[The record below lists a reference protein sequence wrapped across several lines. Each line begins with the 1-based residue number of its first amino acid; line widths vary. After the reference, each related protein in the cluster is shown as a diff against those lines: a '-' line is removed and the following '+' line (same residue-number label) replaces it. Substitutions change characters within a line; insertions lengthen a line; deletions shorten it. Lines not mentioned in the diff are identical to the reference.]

1 MRNNM
6 KTSRLFLI
14 GVAITGIVAVS
25 CTDNY
30 ESLPVDQFTKEYV
43 FSTTDSAG
51 SMATEYLNAIYVEL
65 PNGHN
70 RVGSDYL
77 DAASDDA
84 LSLYF
89 DSDPDV
95 RRLQTGSYTSSNM
108 VSSDMMWKA
117 CYSSIRKCNTFING
131 IDRVP
136 YNTTYTNAL
145 GSVRPLGVSYK
156 AEARFLRAFFYFMLL
171 ERYGGVPLLGDKE
184 FDLND
189 NLEIPRNTFAET
201 VDYIAGELDDIQDSL
216 RSYPMSDAANFAHV
230 PTKQACI
237 ALKSRLYLYAASPLF
252 NGETLEAGNEYVG
265 YASYDASR
273 WQRAAEVAKEFID
286 NYGLVGTKKSMSTAK
301 FHLTD
306 KGSYTNA
313 FINYFGGSNHEIIFF
328 RNNGEGYSQETN
340 NGPLGFSGPRLGKGR
355 TNPTQNFVDAF
366 PMLDGKMRGESSK
379 YPYDPQ
385 NPYAN
390 RDPRLDLIVLHQGSQ
405 WLGNTLQTYQ
415 GGANN
420 PSSAGRYSQTSYF
433 LRKFMGNCTTSTEY
447 SSHADLWIYL
457 RYGEILLNFA
467 EAANEAD
474 DTYRSAHMDDILMAL
489 KTLRWRAGI
498 EAGSDNDV
506 AAYGLEKG
514 SYGLKSGMTREELRK
529 VIHNERRVELAFE
542 EHRYFDIRRWREA
555 EMIFRTPLQGMRI
568 VAGSNSMN
576 YSPIDLVQVNW
587 TDKMYLYPIPYTE
600 VNKNKNMVQ
609 NPNWK

>member
-1 MRNNM
+1 M
-6 KTSRLFLI
+6 KFNKSIIF
-14 GVAITGIVAVS
+14 GIALSGAVMFS

-30 ESLPVDQFTKEYV
+30 ESLPVNQFTEDYV

-51 SMATEYLNAIYVEL
+51 SMATEYLNSIYVSL

-95 RRLQTGSYTSSNM
+95 RRLQTGSYTASNM
-108 VSSDMMWKA
+108 VSSDMMWGT
-117 CYSSIRKCNTFING
+117 CYSAIRRCNTFING

-145 GSVRPLGVSYK
+145 GQVRPMGVSYK

-171 ERYGGVPLLGDKE
+171 ERYGGVPLIGDKV
-184 FDLND
+184 FNIND
-189 NLEIPRNTFAET
+189 NLELSRNTFAET
-201 VDYIAGELDDIQDSL
+201 VDYIASELDDIQDSL
-216 RSYPMSDAANFAHV
+216 RSYPISDASNFAHV

-252 NGETLEAGNEYVG
+252 NGETLETGNELVG
-265 YASYDASR
+265 YKEYDMSR
-273 WQRAAEVAKEFID
+273 WQRSAEAAKQFID
-286 NYGLVGTKKSMSTAK
+286 DYGLVGTKKSMNVNK
-301 FHLTD
+301 FHMTD
-306 KGSYTNA
+306 KGSYTNT

-328 RNNGEGYSQETN
+328 RNNGQSYTQEKN
-340 NGPLGFSGPRLGKGR
+340 NGPLGFSGPRLGNGR

-366 PMLDGKMRGESSK
+366 PMIDGKPRGESTK

-385 NPYAN
+385 DPYAN
-390 RDPRLDLIVLHQGSQ
+390 RDPRLNLIVLHQGSK
-405 WLGNTLQTYQ
+405 WLNTTLQTYQ

-433 LRKFMGNCTTSTEY
+433 IRKFMGDFSGSTEY
-447 SSHADLWIYL
+447 SNHTDLWIYL
-457 RYGEILLNFA
+457 RYGEVLLNFA
-467 EAANEAD
+467 EAANESP
-474 DTYRSAHMDDILMAL
+474 DTYRTAHMEDIIMAL
-489 KTLRWRAGI
+489 RTLRWRAGI
-498 EAGSDNDV
+498 EAGSASD
-506 AAYGLEKG
+506 AAYGLEANNF
-514 SYGLKSGMTREELRK
+514 GLTSDMTRDELRK
-529 VIHNERRVELAFE
+529 VIHNERRIELAFE

-555 EMIFRTPLQGMRI
+555 EEIFQSPLQGMRI
-568 VAGSNSMN
+568 VSGTNTMN
-576 YSPIDLVQVNW
+576 YTPIDILKVNW